1 MCEERESYNWV
12 VDRLDNGNIL
22 CQRDNGVIIE
32 VEPETHK
39 VVRVTTLDMYKK
51 RPKIF
56 SRFWGVGDRHFVVE
70 DRHVIIDD
78 LDTGMIV
85 EASPTGKTLA
95 RFATIS
101 SDLREVIRPEPGR
114 LALADGY
121 LVGHIVEVDRQG
133 RCSWETYTEGEIGNL
148 QSIYR
153 LVSFGFPEPDYAT
166 GDLTTITRRLPGL
179 RSPMKPVRIGTAY
192 QLKVIGEAALPAL
205 PGLVSL
211 MNDADG
217 EVRDSAAAALSNL
230 GPAAAPTLIELW
242 RSSNPIVRRSALGN
256 SLDLDTRIARLWDPG
271 TDGQSQGFGFQVTP
285 QYHLYPTASH
295 RLCAQFGRSLHP
307 LAGESGL
314 WCTRVCR
321 RNLVDLGS
329 EITQS
334 FQCGSWMHAFPGTL
348 NCANMHSKKSPGTSL
363 LISGCLISSFSAIKE
378 GDEEIRRS
386 ALDALGRW
394 KSNAKPAI
402 PALLATYSELA
413 DKKDSALAVIGGTF
427 SKFSRIWG
435 RRRKRRSR
443 S

>member
-1 MCEERESYNWV
+1 MTPDKGVIFSYDAILQAAMCEERESYNWV

-101 SDLREVIRPEPGR
+101 SDLREVIRPEPGA

-256 SLDLDTRIARLWDPG
+256 SLDLDTRIAPFGIPELMANLKDLDSRLLRNTIYILRHLTDSVPNLEDHCIPLLENPDYGVQECAVEILSTLAPKSRKAFNAAPG
-271 TDGQSQGFGFQVTP
+271 CMRFQG
-285 QYHLYPTASH
+285 L
-295 RLCAQFGRSLHP
+295 
-307 LAGESGL
+307 
-314 WCTRVCR
+314 
-321 RNLVDLGS
+321 
-329 EITQS
+329 
-334 FQCGSWMHAFPGTL
+334 
-348 NCANMHSKKSPGTSL
+348 
-363 LISGCLISSFSAIKE
+363 
-378 GDEEIRRS
+378 
-386 ALDALGRW
+386 
-394 KSNAKPAI
+394 
-402 PALLATYSELA
+402 
-413 DKKDSALAVIGGTF
+413 
-427 SKFSRIWG
+427 
-435 RRRKRRSR
+435 
-443 S
+443 